1 MAKRCPFFASTFVLN
16 EVMQVG
22 LFESFEPRTLPLA
35 RGRLSQSESVYGAP
49 DRRATRGIKNPLALM
64 DEGIVINLLSNCF

>member
-1 MAKRCPFFASTFVLN
+1 MMKRMAKRCPFFASTFVLN

-22 LFESFEPRTLPLA
+22 FFESFEPRFLWL
-35 RGRLSQSESVYGAP
+35 GVVFHSQSHS

-64 DEGIVINLLSNCF
+64 DEGIVINLLSNCL